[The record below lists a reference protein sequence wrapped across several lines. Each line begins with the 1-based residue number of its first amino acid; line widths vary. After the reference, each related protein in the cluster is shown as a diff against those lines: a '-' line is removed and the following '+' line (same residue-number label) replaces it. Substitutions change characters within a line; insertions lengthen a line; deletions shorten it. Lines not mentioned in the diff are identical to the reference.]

1 MYKQKSHNLKLLG
14 VADGD
19 IEVPNLEG
27 ALHEVVEATVE
38 AELLGNHLLLHP
50 WEGQQ
55 VRERHVHRFL
65 KKAITQTAYQ
75 TLRKEQMKLIFHI
88 GTNGNTDSY
97 SKHFVVSLLRNMSK
111 LPKHVAPLCKISS
124 DTSISRDSST
134 HLLAELALVIN
145 VVRVAESLGHAPG
158 GLSNIDPVLD
168 EVTDRRIPNT
178 VLVRNRFT
186 LKFDQTSWNFSSL
199 LKVEWFE
206 KPTGFAG
213 LLRWWRGPWFL
224 HTSGVRSRQCA
235 RPSDASQRTPERSS
249 QMGIHPAIQTLE
261 TVTKHQ
267 I

>member
-168 EVTDRRIPNT
+168 EVTDRGIPNT

-186 LKFDQTSWNFSSL
+186 LKFDQTS
-199 LKVEWFE
+199 
-206 KPTGFAG
+206 
-213 LLRWWRGPWFL
+213 
-224 HTSGVRSRQCA
+224 
-235 RPSDASQRTPERSS
+235 
-249 QMGIHPAIQTLE
+249 
-261 TVTKHQ
+261 
-267 I
+267 